1 MDYTLRRQPD
11 GTVNAQPGDAV
22 EYYGS
27 KGYLPGEC
35 WIPVIFWSGQSKDKD
50 NDRVRVRSNRDDIT
64 YDIEISRL
72 RHARGGAGWHRL
84 REARLREALE
94 KLLDRETRLA
104 ELATREDN
112 ESPDYWRGANAMM
125 YVTAN
130 SARAALADLD
140 NAEPE
145 A

>member
-1 MDYTLRRQPD
+1 MDYRLRRQPD
-11 GTVNAQPGDAV
+11 GSVNAMPGDAV
-22 EYYGS
+22 EVWDNCEWVSATYSGVAKTSDKVVIEMYLLFEHRDVKRYYD
-27 KGYLPGEC
+27 LEH
-35 WIPVIFWSGQSKDKD
+35 V
-50 NDRVRVRSNRDDIT
+50 
-64 YDIEISRL
+64 

-84 REARLREALE
+84 REARLRAVVD
-94 KLLDRETRLA
+94 KLLDKEKRVA

-112 ESPDYWRGANAMM
+112 ESPDYWRGVNSMM
-125 YVTAN
+125 YVIAN